1 MCKMKV
7 LHINTTDIEGGAA
20 RAAYRLHRALLKN
33 GVQSQM
39 LVQKKISDDYTIQ
52 TVAKTK
58 IGKFLNFLCP
68 YIDALPL
75 KKYKNKTKT
84 PFSPAWVPFSKLVD
98 RINEINPDIVH
109 LHWIC
114 GGMIR
119 IEDLAKIKQPIVW
132 TMHDMWPFTGGE
144 HYEEEQHYI
153 EKCGNSKVLNSNK
166 ENDLSRKLWER
177 KSKTYV
183 KINSLSTIS
192 PSQWMYEEVKK
203 SSLLKNK
210 KSHLLAN
217 VLNTNIFKPIP
228 KKIAKDLWNLPKE
241 KKLILFGAIAAT
253 SDERKGFS
261 LLINALKSLDVKDT
275 EIIIFGC
282 SKPQEENLI
291 GYNIN
296 YVGHLH
302 DDISLVSL
310 YSSADVMIVP
320 SKQESF
326 GQTVS
331 EAMACGTPV
340 VAFNTTG
347 LKDIIDHK
355 INGYL
360 AEPFNSED
368 LKNGIEWILNNEN
381 YDILSKNAREKVVS
395 HFSEEVLIPK
405 FIELYKEILT
415 LKN

>member
-1 MCKMKV
+1 MKV

-20 RAAYRLHRALLKN
+20 RAAYRLHKALLKN
-33 GVQSQM
+33 GVESQM

-58 IGKFLNFLCP
+58 IGKFLNFLRP
-68 YIDALPL
+68 YIDTLPL

-84 PFSPAWVPFSKLVD
+84 PFSPAWVPFSKVVD

-119 IEDLAKIKQPIVW
+119 IEDLSKIKQPIVW
-132 TMHDMWPFTGGE
+132 TMHDMWTFTGGE
-144 HYEEEQHYI
+144 HIDEGQGHYLEQ
-153 EKCGNSKVLNSNK
+153 CGNSKVLNSHK
-166 ENDLSRKLWER
+166 EKDLSRKGWFR
-177 KSKTYV
+177 KNKVYQKLKNLT
-183 KINSLSTIS
+183 IIS
-192 PSQWMYEEVKK
+192 PSKWMCQEAQK

-210 KSHLLAN
+210 KHYLFPNILD
-217 VLNTNIFKPIP
+217 TNIFKPLEKNKARELWNVP
-228 KKIAKDLWNLPKE
+228 QNKKI
-241 KKLILFGAIAAT
+241 ILFGSVGAT
-253 SDERKGFS
+253 SDPNKGYT
-261 LLINALKSLDVKDT
+261 LLKDALNLLKIENT
-275 EIIIFGC
+275 EIIIFGS
-282 SKPQEENLI
+282 SKPKEDESI
-291 GYNIN
+291 KYKIH
-296 YVGHLH
+296 YVGHLY
-302 DDISLVSL
+302 DDISLISL
-310 YSSADVMIVP
+310 YCCADVMIVP

-326 GQTVS
+326 GQTAS

-360 AEPFNSED
+360 AEAFNSED

-381 YDILSKNAREKVVS
+381 YEILSKNARKKVVS

-405 FIELYKEILT
+405 FIELYKDIST
-415 LKN
+415 HKN

>member
-1 MCKMKV
+1 MKV

-20 RAAYRLHRALLKN
+20 RAAYRLHRALLAK
-33 GVQSQM
+33 GIDSQM
-39 LVQKKISDDYTIQ
+39 LVQKKLSDDYTVQ

-58 IGKFLNFLCP
+58 VGKFLNFLRP
-68 YIDALPL
+68 YIDSLPL
-75 KKYKNKTKT
+75 QKYKNRSKT
-84 PFSPAWVPFSKLVD
+84 PFSPAWVPFSKVVD

-114 GGMIR
+114 GGMIC

-144 HYEEEQHYI
+144 HIDEEQGHYL
-153 EKCGNSKVLNSNK
+153 KQCGNSKVLNSHK
-166 ENDLSRKLWER
+166 EKDLSRKGWIR
-177 KSKTYV
+177 KNNTYQ
-183 KINSLSTIS
+183 KLRALTIIS
-192 PSQWMYEEVKK
+192 PSQWMYEEARK
-203 SSLLKNK
+203 SSLLKEK
-210 KSHLLAN
+210 AHYLLPN
-217 VLNTNIFKPIP
+217 VLDTNIFKSLD
-228 KKIAKDLWNLPKE
+228 KNNARKLWNLPQD
-241 KKLILFGAIAAT
+241 KKIILFGSMNAT
-253 SDERKGFS
+253 SDPNKGYILLKKALS
-261 LLINALKSLDVKDT
+261 LLEIENT
-275 EIIIFGC
+275 EIIIFGS
-282 SKPQEENLI
+282 SKPQKEELLRHKI
-291 GYNIN
+291 S

-302 DDISLVSL
+302 DNVSLVSL
-310 YSSADVMIVP
+310 YSAADVMIVP
-320 SKQESF
+320 SKQEAF

-368 LKNGIEWILNNEN
+368 LKNGIEWILNNKN
-381 YDILSKNAREKVVS
+381 YETLSKNAREKIVS

-415 LKN
+415 LN

>member
-1 MCKMKV
+1 MKV

-20 RAAYRLHRALLKN
+20 RAAYRLHRALLAK
-33 GVQSQM
+33 GIDSQM
-39 LVQKKISDDYTIQ
+39 LVQKKLSDDYTVQ

-58 IGKFLNFLCP
+58 VGKFLNFLRP
-68 YIDALPL
+68 YIDSLPL
-75 KKYKNKTKT
+75 QKYKNRSKT
-84 PFSPAWVPFSKLVD
+84 PFSPAWVPFSKVVD

-144 HYEEEQHYI
+144 HYDEGQQHYT
-153 EKCGNSKVLNSNK
+153 EKCGNSKILNSHK
-166 ENDLSRKLWER
+166 ENDLSRRLWER
-177 KSKTYV
+177 KNKTYV
-183 KINSLSTIS
+183 KINLLNTIS

-210 KSHLLAN
+210 TNHLLPN
-217 VLNTNIFKPIP
+217 VLNTNIFKLIP
-228 KKIAKDLWNLPKE
+228 KEIARDLWNLPQE

-253 SDERKGFS
+253 NDDRKGFS
-261 LLINALKSLDVKDT
+261 LLINALKSLDVKNT

-291 GYNIN
+291 SYNIN

-310 YSSADVMIVP
+310 YNSADVMIVP

-340 VAFNTTG
+340 VAFDTTG

-368 LKNGIEWILNNEN
+368 LKNGIEWILNNKN
-381 YDILSKNAREKVVS
+381 YETLSKNAREKIVS

>member
-1 MCKMKV
+1 MKI

-20 RAAYRLHRALLKN
+20 RAAYRLHKALLAE
-33 GVQSQM
+33 GIDSQM
-39 LVQKKISDDYTIQ
+39 LVQKKLSDDYTVQ

-58 IGKFLNFLCP
+58 IGKFLNFLRP

-75 KKYKNKTKT
+75 RKYKHRTKT
-84 PFSPAWVPFSKLVD
+84 LFSPAWVPFSKVVD

-144 HYEEEQHYI
+144 HYDEEQQHYI
-153 EKCGNSKVLNSNK
+153 EKCGNSRVLNSHK
-166 ENDLSRKLWER
+166 ENDLSKRTWKRKN
-177 KSKTYV
+177 KTYL
-183 KINSLSTIS
+183 KINSLNTIS

-210 KSHLLAN
+210 TNHLLAN
-217 VLNTNIFKPIP
+217 ILNTNIFKPIP
-228 KKIAKDLWNLPKE
+228 KEIARELWNLPKE

-253 SDERKGFS
+253 SDDRKGFN
-261 LLINALKSLDVKDT
+261 LLINALKSLDIKNA
-275 EIIIFGC
+275 EIIIFGS
-282 SKPQEENLI
+282 SKPKEENLI
-291 GYNIN
+291 GNNIN

-326 GQTVS
+326 GQTAS

-381 YDILSKNAREKVVS
+381 YETLSKNARKKIVS

-405 FIELYKEILT
+405 YIELYKEILAH
-415 LKN
+415 KN